1 MNENE
6 DESLDVTSRRGSG
19 TDTNN
24 SRRGSGHR
32 GPTLEQ
38 LTETLLK
45 KDFENVLL
53 AQEGDTIL
61 SDEQLELLLDRS
73 VSFLKILS
81 HRIIFWLFADVTFLV
96 AGGHN
101 AFKDK
106 LD

>member
-1 MNENE
+1 M
-6 DESLDVTSRRGSG
+6 DVALRRGSG
-19 TDTNN
+19 TDTNA
-24 SRRGSGHR
+24 SRRGSGNR

-73 VSFLKILS
+73 VSS
-81 HRIIFWLFADVTFLV
+81 RI
-96 AGGHN
+96 H
-101 AFKDK
+101 
-106 LD
+106 